1 MGKPNL
7 ENAPPEM
14 AERWDHISEGVLVED
29 GETIVYANR
38 PYATR
43 FGYQAPDELIGR
55 PVSVVL
61 SAEDEARM
69 LDYGRSRIQ
78 GSDAPAQYTFRGRR
92 RDGSLIPLVAH
103 VEVIEHRGGRL
114 ISTRISPVGM
124 ETGAYRST
132 PSDEAFL
139 QFYDETAPLVYGMLL
154 RIMGDLESAA
164 EILQE
169 CFTEAWAGRDRFP
182 GKQANVVSSLVTMAR
197 SRAVA
202 RLREKGPGHTLE
214 TKAITDELSPQP
226 KETEVAALKRVE
238 VAGLAE
244 MSLPAVQRQVIELSY
259 LDGLT
264 QNEIAAK
271 LDLPLETVRM
281 RMVLG
286 VRKLHDH
293 LGNLRN
299 DH

>member
-1 MGKPNL
+1 
-7 ENAPPEM
+7 
-14 AERWDHISEGVLVED
+14 
-29 GETIVYANR
+29 
-38 PYATR
+38 
-43 FGYQAPDELIGR
+43 
-55 PVSVVL
+55 
-61 SAEDEARM
+61 
-69 LDYGRSRIQ
+69 
-78 GSDAPAQYTFRGRR
+78 
-92 RDGSLIPLVAH
+92 
-103 VEVIEHRGGRL
+103 
-114 ISTRISPVGM
+114 
-124 ETGAYRST
+124 
-132 PSDEAFL
+132 
-139 QFYDETAPLVYGMLL
+139 VYGMLL

-169 CFTEAWAGRDRFP
+169 CFTEAWAGRDRSP